1 MPNAETATSIRLE
14 IQKIR
19 HLPPLP
25 VIAQQILAAIN
36 NENTDIDEIAAIMQ
50 RDPSLTSRI
59 LGLSNSAFFGFA
71 RKVYTLK
78 EAIINVLGLDLV
90 RGLAFTMVMGGV
102 FDIRKCKE
110 FDLTRYWCSALM
122 TADLAMSTA
131 SIIPPSRQINS
142 NHLFLYGLLHNI
154 GILVL
159 TDRLP
164 ELMSEIFGI
173 AKDHP
178 DRRLINTEQ
187 SMLNMDHH
195 QAGAWL
201 TEKWGLPDDVVRV
214 ISCHHQRGYREE
226 YIHEVLITGFCSR
239 TTRNWISGKNE
250 LLDDDDEIYS
260 LTGIDKH
267 KMQATAEKCRAKH
280 EDFKEMAREMAG

>member
-1 MPNAETATSIRLE
+1 MPNVQTATSIRLE

-19 HLPPLP
+19 NLPPLP

-36 NENTDIDEIAAIMQ
+36 NENADIDEIAAIMQ

-71 RKVYTLK
+71 RKVYTLE

-102 FDIRKCKE
+102 FNIQKCKE

-131 SIIPPSRQINS
+131 GIIPPSRQINS

-164 ELMSEIFGI
+164 ELMSEIFSV
-173 AKDHP
+173 AKSHP
-178 DRRLINTEQ
+178 DRRLIYTEQ
-187 SMLNMDHH
+187 SMLDIDHH

-214 ISCHHQRGYREE
+214 IACHHQLDYRDK
-226 YIHEVLITGFCSR
+226 YMHEILITGFCSR
-239 TTRNWISGKNE
+239 TTRNWILGKNE

-267 KMQATAEKCRAKH
+267 KMQAIAEKCRAKH
-280 EDFKEMAREMAG
+280 ADFKEMAREMTG

>member
-50 RDPSLTSRI
+50 HDPSLTSRI

-214 ISCHHQRGYREE
+214 ISCHHQRDYCEK
-226 YIHEVLITGFCSR
+226 YMQEVLITGFCSR
-239 TTRNWISGKNE
+239 TTHNWISGKNE

>member
-1 MPNAETATSIRLE
+1 MPNAETAISIRLE
-14 IQKIR
+14 IQNIR
-19 HLPPLP
+19 NLPPLP

-36 NENTDIDEIAAIMQ
+36 NENADIDEIAAIMQ

-71 RKVYTLK
+71 RKVYTLE

-102 FDIRKCKE
+102 FNIQKCKE

-122 TADLAMSTA
+122 TADLAMRTA

-164 ELMSEIFGI
+164 ELMSEIFRV
-173 AKDHP
+173 AKGHP
-178 DRRLINTEQ
+178 DRRLIYTEQ
-187 SMLNMDHH
+187 SMLDIDHH

-214 ISCHHQRGYREE
+214 IACHHQLDYREE
-226 YIHEVLITGFCSR
+226 YMHEILITGFCSR
-239 TTRNWISGKNE
+239 TTSNWISGNNE

-267 KMQATAEKCRAKH
+267 KMQAIAEKCRTKH
-280 EDFKEMAREMAG
+280 ADFKEMAREMTG